1 MVSFKSLKS
10 SKINTLSGV
19 KTVTYLAS
27 ANFLAINKG
36 LRANPGTTYVVLA
49 VSRTS

>member
-1 MVSFKSLKS
+1 MSFKSLKS

-27 ANFLAINKG
+27 ANLLALNNK
-36 LRANPGTTYVVLA
+36 LRANTGTTSAVLA
-49 VSRTS
+49 GSLTS